1 MAGAECSA
9 QVIEDQL
16 KKCSIKRN
24 VDVSEL
30 YIARK
35 GLTEVTDLSRFKM
48 LRHLWLNHNK
58 LRKITFLSNNYR
70 LSELYLNNNEL
81 VDISGALRHLT
92 TLQILMLHNNQLT
105 NLETA
110 VKELKEMT
118 CLQVL
123 NLFQNPLSQDSMYRL
138 YVVCL
143 LPSVQLLDW
152 RRVTEKEKETAF
164 NIFSPERAHVL
175 QSLAFGRRVDTVLV
189 SGKRSKK
196 KAPTLKS
203 KTVSG
208 SHEFVNNLHSKT
220 SFDNPG
226 DAAFWRAMQRS
237 VMQFSLVDWS
247 KIPTSKQK
255 RLEDKATEALE
266 LLTIQFR

>member
-1 MAGAECSA
+1 MAGAVRSE
-9 QVIEDQL
+9 QVIDDQL

-35 GLTEVTDLSRFKM
+35 GLTEVIDLSRFKM
-48 LRHLWLNHNK
+48 LRYLWLNHNK
-58 LRKITFLSNNYR
+58 LRKITFLTNNYR
-70 LSELYLNNNEL
+70 LSELYLNNNAL

-105 NLETA
+105 NLEMT
-110 VKELKEMT
+110 VKELREMT

-143 LPSVQLLDW
+143 LPSVQLLDR
-152 RRVTEKEKETAF
+152 RRVTEKEKEAAF
-164 NIFSPERAHVL
+164 NIFSPDRAHIL
-175 QSLAFGRRVDTVLV
+175 HSLAFGRRVDTVLV
-189 SGKRSKK
+189 PGKKK
-196 KAPTLKS
+196 KAPTFKS
-203 KTVSG
+203 KTFSG
-208 SHEFVNNLHSKT
+208 NHTFVNNLHRT
-220 SFDNPG
+220 VFDNPS

-255 RLEDKATEALE
+255 RLEDKANETLQ

>member
-1 MAGAECSA
+1 MAGAVRSE
-9 QVIEDQL
+9 QVIDDQL

-35 GLTEVTDLSRFKM
+35 GLTEVIDLSRFKM
-48 LRHLWLNHNK
+48 LRYLWLNHNK
-58 LRKITFLSNNYR
+58 LRKITFLTNNYR
-70 LSELYLNNNEL
+70 LSELYLNNNAL

-105 NLETA
+105 NLEMT
-110 VKELKEMT
+110 VKELREMT

-123 NLFQNPLSQDSMYRL
+123 
-138 YVVCL
+138 
-143 LPSVQLLDW
+143 
-152 RRVTEKEKETAF
+152 RVTEKEKEAAF
-164 NIFSPERAHVL
+164 NIFSPDRAHIL
-175 QSLAFGRRVDTVLV
+175 HSLAFGRRVDTVLV
-189 SGKRSKK
+189 PGKKK
-196 KAPTLKS
+196 KAPTFKS
-203 KTVSG
+203 KTFSG
-208 SHEFVNNLHSKT
+208 NHTFVNNLHSRT
-220 SFDNPG
+220 VFDNPS

-255 RLEDKATEALE
+255 RLEDKANETLQ